1 MRALV
6 VAAWLFALSAHAAE
20 IVTCTGRL
28 LETKTHAVVVDDSS
42 GRTCT
47 VDMRGSGHDPMKTCE
62 VGGPCRVTGTARRTA
77 SGTYAIDQIIDV
89 SPPPR

>member
-1 MRALV
+1 MRTLI
-6 VAAWLFALSAHAAE
+6 AACCLFALPTHAAE
-20 IVTCTGRL
+20 IVTCTGKL
-28 LETKTHAVVVDDSS
+28 LKTKIDAVIVDDS

-89 SPPPR
+89 SPPR